1 MAEPPT
7 PISPQGASGR
17 PATVFLSYSRDD
29 RPRVLPIIQA
39 LEAAGFSVWWDGL
52 LQPGERFAD
61 ITAAALYQAKAVV
74 VMWTPTSVNSHWVH
88 DEATRGRDRRCLV
101 PLSVD
106 GATPPLG
113 FGQFQTIDVS
123 HAKAGDP
130 AMAQVVA
137 AVAALHD
144 HDGHAAPQPA
154 VKMPAAATPNRR
166 LVMVGAGA
174 ASLLLAGV
182 GAWQGGLLGGSRR
195 KNAVAVLPFANLSG
209 DASRDYLAD
218 GIAAEIRAELARNE
232 RLVVVA
238 QASSDK
244 FRDRRDDARSITRQL
259 GVAYLLDGNVQ
270 AVGSRMRVAA
280 ELINGETGFTVWSSQ
295 FDRPAGDIFSVQD
308 EIAAAV
314 TAALV
319 SRLFGGTTARAREQ
333 GGTSNVQAYD
343 AYLRGKHLFDDASGE
358 DSDRAA
364 LATFEAA
371 LALDPDYGLAQAAR
385 ARSLTVIANLYLQG
399 SERRDTFAAAIAAG
413 KAAIATAPLCAEAH
427 SALGFAIFNGALNA
441 RAARPPYDRAAELG
455 AGDADVLARF
465 AIYSARCGRIDVARP
480 AAAQAA
486 RLDPLNARTA
496 WLAGEV
502 EYIARNHA
510 EAVRLIG
517 RGLALNPGQ
526 SVVHWA
532 LGAAKLALGDVPGA
546 ADAFGKERNSL
557 FRLTGQAI
565 VAQRQGQ
572 MAEAKA
578 ALARLVA
585 DSGDNGLYQQAQV
598 FSAWGQ
604 KEPALACLLRARATG
619 DAGVMYARGDPLLDP
634 LRGDARFKTLLADL
648 GFD

>member
-1 MAEPPT
+1 MT
-7 PISPQGASGR
+7 PIGASGK
-17 PATVFLSYSRDD
+17 PTTVFLSYSRDD

-123 HAKAGDP
+123 HARPGDP
-130 AMAQVVA
+130 SMVQVVA

-144 HDGHAAPQPA
+144 SDGHAAPQPA
-154 VKMPAAATPNRR
+154 VKMPAAAPNRR
-166 LVMVGAGA
+166 LVLVGAGA

-218 GIAAEIRAELARNE
+218 GIAAEIRAELARND

-244 FRDRRDDARSITRQL
+244 FRDRHDDARSITRQL

-319 SRLFGGTTARAREQ
+319 SRLFGGSSARGREQ
-333 GGTSNVQAYD
+333 GGTDNVQAYD
-343 AYLRGKHLFDDASGE
+343 AYLKGKHLFDEASGE

-364 LATFEAA
+364 LAAFVAA
-371 LALDPDYGLAQAAR
+371 LTLDPDYGLAQAAR

-413 KAAIATAPLCAEAH
+413 KAATTIAPLCAEAH

-441 RAARPPYDRAAELG
+441 RSARPAYDRAAELG

-465 AIYSARCGRIDVARP
+465 AIYSARCGRIAVARP

-486 RLDPLNARTA
+486 KLDPLNARTA

-502 EYIARNHA
+502 EYIARNPA

-546 ADAFGKERNSL
+546 AEAFARERNSL

-565 VAQRQGQ
+565 VAQRQGR
-572 MAEAKA
+572 MEEAKA

-585 DSGDNGLYQQAQV
+585 DNGDTGLYQQAQV
-598 FSAWGQ
+598 YSAWGQ
-604 KEPALACLLRARATG
+604 QEPALACLLRARATG

-634 LRGDARFKTLLADL
+634 LRGDDRFKTLLADL